1 MGLKVLVSDAIDVLY
16 EIAQRKRFVS
26 LLHAQ
31 LSPLLAM
38 LMSFAQL
45 TAEESEDF
53 EEAGEQLLVSEQ
65 DEGPYGLGLRATAAV
80 IVREVVASSD
90 AELRATGLRELMQ
103 ALSRVINAAAEAQ
116 QRAVEGWWRS
126 REAAV
131 FVVGV
136 TLCSEDNVLLQ
147 VGEHF
152 QLSSFIQQVV
162 VPDLHVNG
170 TYCPAA
176 INRHS
181 HPAQPTPCCR
191 VVRCGS
197 ERAWPQRSLVRCAFP
212 SCSLPRTCSPDHT
225 SPSPSASMPC
235 ASCRQCCRARAR
247 TRI

>member
-1 MGLKVLVSDAIDVLY
+1 MNALEGHETYSAGHRVGLKVLVSDALDVFY
-16 EIAQRKRFVS
+16 ELAQRKRFVT

-31 LSPLLAM
+31 LAPLLAM
-38 LMSFAQL
+38 LMSYAQL

-90 AELRATGLRELMQ
+90 AQVRATGLRELMQ

-116 QRAVEGWWRS
+116 KSATEGWWRS

-136 TLCSEDNVLLQ
+136 TLCSEDHVLLQ
-147 VGEHF
+147 VGEDF
-152 QLSSFIQQVV
+152 QLTSFIQQVV

-170 TYCPAA
+170 T
-176 INRHS
+176 
-181 HPAQPTPCCR
+181 
-191 VVRCGS
+191 
-197 ERAWPQRSLVRCAFP
+197 
-212 SCSLPRTCSPDHT
+212 
-225 SPSPSASMPC
+225 
-235 ASCRQCCRARAR
+235 
-247 TRI
+247 